1 MKTKL
6 VNKDIRE
13 NYTNELLMERGLS
26 PEELQYFLNV
36 PDDSYLQSPRDL
48 DYIEQAADMFEHM
61 TTTPNTDTIVVVV
74 DSDVDGFTS
83 AAIFIQYLRKWNTEV
98 NILPILHK
106 GKGHGL
112 SDTYKDIVDG
122 YMAGFGDIKYVV
134 IPDAGSNDF
143 EYIEQLGNE
152 YKIKCLILDHHIVEP
167 DTKFSDYAVIVNN
180 QLSPNYKNKDLCG
193 AGVTWQFCRYYDSL
207 KGTSYADE
215 YIDLAA
221 LGIISDMMSMLSLE
235 NRYIVH
241 TGLNNINN
249 YFFRALCEKQ
259 SFSMGGKVNPISV
272 AFYITPL
279 INAMIRAGA
288 EDEKQRCFQAFI
300 DGHALV
306 ESHKRGAKGT
316 FEEVAIES
324 ARECTNARAK
334 QNRILDKAVEEL
346 EIKIAKHDLLE
357 NKILFVR
364 LEEDDQFPPELNG
377 LVAMK
382 LSAKYKKPTIVAR
395 LNNEGEIKGSSRG
408 LNESELTS
416 FKNFMDNSGYF
427 TFTAGHDNACGI
439 GILDKN
445 LAAFH
450 EYANKELADVD
461 FGESWY
467 EVNFERI
474 AADNDIENLI
484 VDIANHDDLWGQQNN
499 EPLIHIKDINITK
512 NDIRIMGKDNS
523 TVKIEKFG
531 IAYMKFHAKD
541 MIEELGKYP
550 GEIKLEVVGRANVN
564 YWGGYATPQ
573 IFISN
578 YQIEDGTLGF

>member
-13 NYTNELLMERGLS
+13 NYTNELLIERGLS
-26 PEELQYFLNV
+26 PEELQYFLEV
-36 PDDSYLQSPRDL
+36 PDNSALQNPLGL
-48 DYIEQAADMFEHM
+48 DYIEQAGALFEQM
-61 TTTPNTDTIVVVV
+61 TVANNTQTIAVVV

-83 AAIFIQYLRKWNTEV
+83 AAIFIQYLRKWNKEV
-98 NILPILHK
+98 NIVPILHK

-112 SDTYKDIVDG
+112 SDTYDDVINTHPS
-122 YMAGFGDIKYVV
+122 YVV
-134 IPDAGSNDF
+134 LPDAGSNDF
-143 EYIEQLGNE
+143 EYIESICNDFEGIE
-152 YKIKCLILDHHIVEP
+152 FLILDHHIVEP
-167 DTKFSDYAVIVNN
+167 DTHFSDHAIIVNN
-180 QLSPNYKNKDLCG
+180 QLSPDYKNKDLCG

-221 LGIISDMMSMLSLE
+221 LGIVSDMMSMLSLE

-241 TGLNNINN
+241 TGFKNIKN
-249 YFFRALCEKQ
+249 YFFQALCEKQ
-259 SFSMGGKVNPISV
+259 SFSMGGKITPITV

-279 INAMIRAGA
+279 INAMIRAGLQ
-288 EDEKQRCFQAFI
+288 EEKERCFMAFI
-300 DGHALV
+300 DGHQLV
-306 ESHKRGAKGT
+306 PSQKRGAKGT

-364 LEEDDQFPPELNG
+364 LEEEDQFPPELNG

-450 EYANKELADVD
+450 DYANKELANVD

-474 AADNDIENLI
+474 AADSDIEDLI
-484 VDIANHDDLWGQQNN
+484 VDIASHDDLWGQQNN

>member
-1 MKTKL
+1 MKCKL
-6 VNKDIRE
+6 VNKDIRN
-13 NYTNELLMERGLS
+13 NYTIELLKERGLS
-26 PEELQYFLNV
+26 ENEIKYFLEV
-36 PDDSYLQSPRDL
+36 PNDEYLQSPKLLNNIDAGATMF
-48 DYIEQAADMFEHM
+48 DDMVCTLEE
-61 TTTPNTDTIVVVV
+61 NDRIVVVV

-83 AAIFIQYLRKWNTEV
+83 AAIFIQYLRKHNSKV
-98 NILPILHK
+98 QIDYILHK

-112 SDTYKDIVDG
+112 SDTIEDIYKLYDENSN
-122 YMAGFGDIKYVV
+122 IKYVV
-134 IPDAGSNDF
+134 LPDSSSNDF
-143 EYIEQLGNE
+143 EYHERLYADG
-152 YKIKCLILDHHIVEP
+152 IKCLILDHHIVEP
-167 DTKFSDYAVIVNN
+167 DTQFSKGAVIINN
-180 QLSPNYKNKDLCG
+180 QLSDKYTNKDLCG
-193 AGVTWQFCRYYDSL
+193 AGVTWQFCRFMDNFY
-207 KGTSYADE
+207 GTYYADE
-215 YIDLAA
+215 FIDLAA
-221 LGIISDMMSMLSLE
+221 LGIVSDMMSMLSLE

-241 TGLNNINN
+241 TGFTNIKN
-249 YFFRALCEKQ
+249 YFFKALCEKQ
-259 SFSMGGKVNPISV
+259 SFSMGGKVTPTTV

-288 EDEKQRCFQAFI
+288 QEEKERCFLAFI
-300 DGHALV
+300 DGHQMV

-357 NKILFVR
+357 NKVLFIR
-364 LEEDDQFPPELNG
+364 LEDEDFPPELNG

-395 LNNEGEIKGSSRG
+395 LNDDGEIKGSLRG

-416 FKNFMDNSGYF
+416 FKGFLDQSNLF
-427 TFTAGHDNACGI
+427 TFTAGHDNAAGC

-445 LAAFH
+445 LATFH
-450 EYANKELADVD
+450 EYANRELANVN

-474 AADNDIENLI
+474 AADQDITDI
-484 VDIANHDDLWGQQNN
+484 IYDIAAHEDLWGQHCP

-512 NDIRIMGKDNS
+512 KDIRIMGKSQD

-531 IAYMKFHAKD
+531 ISYMKFHAKD
-541 MIEELGKYP
+541 FIQELAQYDS
-550 GEIKLEVVGRANVN
+550 IKLEVVGRANLN
-564 YWGGYATPQ
+564 EWGGAYTPQ
-573 IFISN
+573 IFITN
-578 YQIEDGTLGF
+578 YQIEDGSLGF

>member
-1 MKTKL
+1 MKTRL
-6 VNKDIRE
+6 VNKDIRSS
-13 NYTNELLMERGLS
+13 YTNELLMERGLS
-26 PEELQYFLNV
+26 EEELNYFLNV
-36 PDDSYLQSPRDL
+36 PDDSALQEPTNL
-48 DYIEQAADMFEHM
+48 DYIVHAQILFNQMMYLTYQD
-61 TTTPNTDTIVVVV
+61 IICVVV

-83 AAIFIQYLRKWNTEV
+83 AAIFIQYFQKFNNETHIV
-98 NILPILHK
+98 PILHK

-112 SDTYKDIVDG
+112 SDTIDEIIHLKETSDDTVR
-122 YMAGFGDIKYVV
+122 FVV
-134 IPDAGSNDF
+134 LPDSSSNDY
-143 EYIEQLGNE
+143 EYHERLGAE
-152 YKIKCLILDHHIVEP
+152 GIMCLVLDHHIVEP
-167 DTKFSDYAVIVNN
+167 DTHFSEYAIIVNN
-180 QLSPNYKNKDLCG
+180 QLSPKYENKNLCG
-193 AGVTWQFCRYYDSL
+193 AGVTWQFCRYLDIIYE
-207 KGTSYADE
+207 TSYADE
-215 YIDLAA
+215 FIDLAA
-221 LGIISDMMSMLSLE
+221 LGIVSDMMSMLSLE

-241 TGLNNINN
+241 TGFSHIKN
-249 YFFRALCEKQ
+249 YFFKALCEKQ
-259 SFSMGGKVNPISV
+259 SFSMGGKVTPITV

-300 DGHALV
+300 DGHAMV

-334 QNRILDKAVEEL
+334 QNRILDKAVEQL
-346 EIKIAKHDLLE
+346 EIKIHKYNLLE

-364 LEEDDQFPPELNG
+364 LDDEDFPPELNG
-377 LVAMK
+377 LCAMK
-382 LSAKYKKPTIVAR
+382 LAAKYQKPTIVAR
-395 LNNEGEIKGSSRG
+395 LNDEGEIKGSSRG
-408 LNESELTS
+408 LNESELKS

-445 LAAFH
+445 LSSFH

-474 AADNDIENLI
+474 AADQDIEDLI
-484 VDIANHDDLWGQQNN
+484 VDITQHDDIWGQGNP

-512 NDIRIMGKDNS
+512 ADVRIMGKNAD

-531 IAYMKFHAKD
+531 VAYMKFHAKD
-541 MIEELGKYP
+541 FIEELKKYDT
-550 GEIKLEVVGRANVN
+550 IKLEVVGRANLN
-564 YWGGYATPQ
+564 EWGGYITPQ
-573 IFISN
+573 IFITN
-578 YQIEDGTLGF
+578 YQIEDGSLGF

>member
-6 VNKDIRE
+6 VNKDIRQ
-13 NYTNELLMERGLS
+13 NYTNELLIERGLS
-26 PEELQYFLNV
+26 KEELDYFLNV
-36 PDDSYLQSPRDL
+36 PDDSALQNPIQL
-48 DYIEQAADMFEHM
+48 DYIEQAAQMFENM
-61 TTTPNTDTIVVVV
+61 TIAPNTDTIAVVV

-83 AAIFIQYLRKWNTEV
+83 AAIFIQYLRKWNPVV
-98 NILPILHK
+98 NIVPILHK

-112 SDTYKDIVDG
+112 SDTIDDILELASKNTV
-122 YMAGFGDIKYVV
+122 KYVV
-134 IPDAGSNDF
+134 LPDSSSNDY
-143 EYIEQLGNE
+143 EYHEQLAREG
-152 YKIKCLILDHHIVEP
+152 IMCLIFDHHIVEP
-167 DTKFSDYAVIVNN
+167 DTHFSDYAVIVNN
-180 QLSPNYKNKDLCG
+180 QLSPLYKNKDLCG

-207 KGTSYADE
+207 KGTNYADE

-221 LGIISDMMSMLSLE
+221 LGIVSDMMSMLSLE

-241 TGLNNINN
+241 TGLSHINN
-249 YFFRALCEKQ
+249 YFFKALCEKQ
-259 SFSMGGKVNPISV
+259 SFSMGGKINPISV

-279 INAMIRAGA
+279 INAMIRAG
-288 EDEKQRCFQAFI
+288 EQEEKERCFQAFI
-300 DGHALV
+300 DGHAMV
-306 ESHKRGAKGT
+306 PSHKRGAKGT

-334 QNRILDKAVEEL
+334 QNRVLDKAVEEL
-346 EIKIAKHDLLE
+346 EIKIHKYNLLE
-357 NKILFVR
+357 NKILFIR
-364 LEEDDQFPPELNG
+364 LEDEDFPPELNG
-377 LVAMK
+377 LCAMK
-382 LSAKYKKPTIVAR
+382 LAAKYQKPTIVAR
-395 LNNEGEIKGSSRG
+395 LNDEGEIKGSSRG

-450 EYANKELADVD
+450 TYANEALKDVD

-474 AADNDIENLI
+474 AADTDLEDLIYDITSHENI
-484 VDIANHDDLWGQQNN
+484 WGQGNN
-499 EPLIHIKDINITK
+499 EPLIHIKDINITSK
-512 NDIRIMGKDNS
+512 DIQIMGKTQD
-523 TVKIEKFG
+523 TVKITKFG

-541 MIEELGKYP
+541 MIEELKKYP
-550 GEIKLEVVGRANVN
+550 EIKLEVVGRANLN
-564 YWGGYATPQ
+564 EWMGHYTPQ

-578 YQIEDGTLGF
+578 YQIEDNTLGF

>member
-1 MKTKL
+1 MKCKL

-26 PEELQYFLNV
+26 PKELDYFLNV
-36 PDDSYLQSPRDL
+36 PDDSYLEDPILL
-48 DYIEQAADMFEHM
+48 DNIDQAWALFKVM
-61 TTTPNTDTIVVVV
+61 TCASKDETIAVVV

-83 AAIFIQYLRKWNTEV
+83 AAIFIQYLRKFNKEV
-98 NILPILHK
+98 KIVPILHQ

-112 SDTYKDIVDG
+112 SDTYEDVANT
-122 YMAGFGDIKYVV
+122 YPSYVV
-134 IPDAGSNDF
+134 LPDAGSNDY
-143 EYIEQLGNE
+143 EYMERLIIDREDGD
-152 YKIKCLILDHHIVEP
+152 IIPSFLILDHHIVEP
-167 DTKFSDYAVIVNN
+167 DTKFCDRAAIVNN
-180 QLSPNYKNKDLCG
+180 QLSPRYRNKDLCG
-193 AGVTWQFCRYYDSL
+193 AGVTWQFCRYMDRCE
-207 KGTSYADE
+207 GTNYADE
-215 YIDLAA
+215 FIDLAA
-221 LGIISDMMSMLSLE
+221 LGLISDMMSMLSLE

-241 TGLNNINN
+241 TGLANIKN
-249 YFFRALCEKQ
+249 YFFKALCEKQ

-300 DGHALV
+300 DGHAMV

-316 FEEVAIES
+316 YEEVAIES

-346 EIKIAKHDLLE
+346 EIKIAKHDLLS
-357 NKILFVR
+357 NKVLFVR

-395 LNNEGEIKGSSRG
+395 LNEEGEIKGSSRG

-450 EYANKELADVD
+450 DYANKELADMD

-474 AADNDIENLI
+474 AADTDIEDLI
-484 VDIANHDDLWGQQNN
+484 VDIASHEDLWGQQNN

-512 NDIRIMGKDNS
+512 RDIQIMGKNQD
-523 TVKIEKFG
+523 TVKITKFG

-541 MIEELGKYP
+541 FIEELGKYDNV
-550 GEIKLEVVGRANVN
+550 KLEVVGRANLNEWMGN
-564 YWGGYATPQ
+564 YTPQ

>member
-26 PEELQYFLNV
+26 PEELQYFLDV
-36 PDDSYLQSPRDL
+36 PDSSHLEDPTLL
-48 DYIEQAADMFEHM
+48 DNIDQAWALFKVMAHASKDE
-61 TTTPNTDTIVVVV
+61 TIAVVV

-83 AAIFIQYLRKWNTEV
+83 AAIFIQYLRKFNEEV
-98 NILPILHK
+98 KIVPILHK

-112 SDTYKDIVDG
+112 SDTYEDVFNT
-122 YMAGFGDIKYVV
+122 YPSYVV
-134 IPDAGSNDF
+134 LPDAGSNDY
-143 EYIEQLGNE
+143 EYMERLIMERESGD
-152 YKIKCLILDHHIVEP
+152 IIPSFLILDHHIVEP
-167 DTKFSDYAVIVNN
+167 DTKFCDRAAIVNN
-180 QLSPNYKNKDLCG
+180 QLSSNYQNKDLCG
-193 AGVTWQFCRYYDSL
+193 AGVTWQFCRYVDRCED
-207 KGTSYADE
+207 TNYADE

-221 LGIISDMMSMLSLE
+221 LGIVSDMMSMLSLE

-241 TGLNNINN
+241 TGFAHINN
-249 YFFRALCEKQ
+249 YFFKALCEKQ

-306 ESHKRGAKGT
+306 PSQKRGAKGT

-395 LNNEGEIKGSSRG
+395 LNDEGEIKGSSRG

-450 EYANKELADVD
+450 EYANEELANVD

-474 AADNDIENLI
+474 AADSDIEDLI
-484 VDIANHDDLWGQQNN
+484 YDITSHEDIWGQGNP

-512 NDIRIMGKDNS
+512 NDIQIMGKNQD
-523 TVKIEKFG
+523 TVKITKFG
-531 IAYMKFHAKD
+531 IAYMKFHAKEF
-541 MIEELGKYP
+541 IEELGKYP
-550 GEIKLEVVGRANVN
+550 EVKLEVVGRANLN
-564 YWGGYATPQ
+564 EWMGHYTPQ

-578 YQIEDGTLGF
+578 YQIEDNALGF

>member
-1 MKTKL
+1 
-6 VNKDIRE
+6 
-13 NYTNELLMERGLS
+13 
-26 PEELQYFLNV
+26 
-36 PDDSYLQSPRDL
+36 
-48 DYIEQAADMFEHM
+48 
-61 TTTPNTDTIVVVV
+61 
-74 DSDVDGFTS
+74 
-83 AAIFIQYLRKWNTEV
+83 
-98 NILPILHK
+98 
-106 GKGHGL
+106 
-112 SDTYKDIVDG
+112 
-122 YMAGFGDIKYVV
+122 
-134 IPDAGSNDF
+134 
-143 EYIEQLGNE
+143 
-152 YKIKCLILDHHIVEP
+152 
-167 DTKFSDYAVIVNN
+167 
-180 QLSPNYKNKDLCG
+180 
-193 AGVTWQFCRYYDSL
+193 
-207 KGTSYADE
+207 
-215 YIDLAA
+215 
-221 LGIISDMMSMLSLE
+221 MLSLE

-306 ESHKRGAKGT
+306 ESHKRGGKGT

-395 LNNEGEIKGSSRG
+395 LNSEGEIKGSSRG

-474 AADNDIENLI
+474 AADSDIEDLI

>member
-1 MKTKL
+1 MKCKL
-6 VNKDIRE
+6 INKDIRN
-13 NYTNELLMERGLS
+13 NYTIELLKERGLD
-26 PEELQYFLNV
+26 ENEINYFLTV
-36 PDDSYLQSPRDL
+36 PDDSELQSPLYLENITTGRIGFD
-48 DYIEQAADMFEHM
+48 HM
-61 TTTPNTDTIVVVV
+61 LNLGTNDRIIVVV

-83 AAIFIQYLRKWNTEV
+83 AAIFIQYLRKFNTEV
-98 NILPILHK
+98 QIEYVLHE

-112 SDTYKDIVDG
+112 SDTID
-122 YMAGFGDIKYVV
+122 V
-134 IPDAGSNDF
+134 ILEKQNEEPNISFVILPDSSSND
-143 EYIEQLGNE
+143 YIYHEALGKE
-152 YKIKCLILDHHIVEP
+152 KISCLILDHHLVEP
-167 DTKFSDYAVIVNN
+167 DTKFSSFATIINN
-180 QLSPNYKNKDLCG
+180 QLSESYKNKNLSG
-193 AGVTWQFCRYYDSL
+193 AGVVWQFCRYCDQKY
-207 KGTSYADE
+207 GTSYADE
-215 YIDLAA
+215 FIDLAA
-221 LGIISDMMSMLSLE
+221 LGIVSDMMSMLELE
-235 NRYIVH
+235 NRYIIN
-241 TGLNNINN
+241 TGFNNIKN
-249 YFFRALCEKQ
+249 YFFRVLCEKQ
-259 SFSMGGKVNPISV
+259 SFSMGGKINPTTV

-279 INAMIRAGA
+279 INAMIRTGSM
-288 EDEKQRCFQAFI
+288 EEKERCFEAFI
-300 DGHALV
+300 NGHKLV

-357 NKILFVR
+357 NKILFIR

-408 LNESELTS
+408 LNESEITS

-450 EYANKELADVD
+450 DYANKELANVD

-474 AADNDIENLI
+474 AADQDITDI
-484 VDIANHDDLWGQQNN
+484 IYDIAAHENLWGQLNN
-499 EPLIHIKDINITK
+499 EPLIHVKDINISK
-512 NDIRIMGKDNS
+512 KDIQIMGKNS
-523 TVKIEKFG
+523 DTVKIEKFG
-531 IAYMKFHAKD
+531 VAYIKFHAKD
-541 MIEELGKYP
+541 FINELAQYDS
-550 GEIKLEVVGRANVN
+550 IKLEIVGKANLN
-564 YWGGYATPQ
+564 EWGGYQTPQ
-573 IFISN
+573 IFITN
-578 YQIEDGTLGF
+578 YQIEDGSLGF